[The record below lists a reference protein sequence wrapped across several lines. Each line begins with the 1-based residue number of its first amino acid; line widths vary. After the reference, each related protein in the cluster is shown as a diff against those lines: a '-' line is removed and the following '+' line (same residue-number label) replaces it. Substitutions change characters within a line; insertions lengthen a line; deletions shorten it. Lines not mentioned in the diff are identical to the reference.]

1 VFTAAA
7 GPARHTAD
15 IADDPM
21 DGTIIIHAAL
31 PGTDLPW
38 QSRLLEALPYARRL
52 ELGRRDTNARR
63 DSLAALALAL
73 LVLERLT
80 GRAVAASELSYPGE
94 RGKPSLPNGPRFSW
108 SHCAGRV
115 ACIASP
121 HADPGLDLEAL
132 PAAAPADARPR
143 LLRWTATEAVLKAAG
158 RGLRDAA
165 GVHLAEDLQTGVLA
179 GDRYFLQ
186 PLSLPGCVGHVAARV
201 RLRPGPAEACELA
214 GAAISAA
221 LERSLRLSPQFE

>member
-1 VFTAAA
+1 MA
-7 GPARHTAD
+7 GT
-15 IADDPM
+15 IGEPM
-21 DGTIIIHAAL
+21 DDTIILHAAS
-31 PGTDLPW
+31 PVPAPAW

-52 ELGRRDTNARR
+52 ELGRRDTDARR

-73 LVLERLT
+73 LALERLT
-80 GRAVAASELSYPGE
+80 GRAVAASELSFPAEG
-94 RGKPSLPNGPRFSW
+94 GKPSLPNGPRFSW
-108 SHCAGRV
+108 SHCTGRV

-132 PAAAPADARPR
+132 PPAAPADARPR

-158 RGLRDAA
+158 RGLRDAN
-165 GVHLAEDLQTGVLA
+165 GVQLAEDLQTGLL
-179 GDRYFLQ
+179 GSDQYFLQ

-201 RLRPGPAEACELA
+201 RLRPGPAEECELA
-214 GAAISAA
+214 GAAVSAA